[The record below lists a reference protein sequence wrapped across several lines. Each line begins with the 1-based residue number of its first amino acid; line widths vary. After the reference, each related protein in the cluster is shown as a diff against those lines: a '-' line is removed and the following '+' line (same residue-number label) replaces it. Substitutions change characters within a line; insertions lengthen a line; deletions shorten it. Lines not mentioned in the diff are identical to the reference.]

1 MITEKQKLFL
11 RLKIVEGKK
20 YDEIQEILDKSRKTL
35 GFWWKDL
42 KAESNALRI
51 VVDKWKKKCPEIDFD
66 KFENWFENTIRE
78 CHYCKVTES
87 KTNQLWVKY
96 PDLTKRKRGRTLEIE
111 RLEPNKHYSETENL
125 VFACYWCN
133 NAKTDT
139 FSEKEFM
146 KVGKVINEIWTN
158 RLE

>member
-51 VVDKWKKKCPEIDFD
+51 VVDKWKKKCPEIVSFP
-66 KFENWFENTIRE
+66 KNVALPFFR
-78 CHYCKVTES
+78 
-87 KTNQLWVKY
+87 Q
-96 PDLTKRKRGRTLEIE
+96 
-111 RLEPNKHYSETENL
+111 RLNI
-125 VFACYWCN
+125 
-133 NAKTDT
+133 
-139 FSEKEFM
+139 
-146 KVGKVINEIWTN
+146 INC
-158 RLE
+158 

>member
-1 MITEKQKLFL
+1 MITQEQKLFL

-35 GFWWKDL
+35 RSWWKDL
-42 KAESNALRI
+42 KTDRKALRL
-51 VVDKWKKKCPEIDFD
+51 VVDKWKKKCSEIEFE
-66 KFENWFENTIRE
+66 KFENWFKNTPRE
-78 CHYCKVTES
+78 CHYCKLTES
-87 KTNQLWVKY
+87 KTKQLWVKY
-96 PDLTKRKRGRTLEIE
+96 PELTKRKRGKSLEIE

-139 FSEKEFM
+139 FSEEEFK
-146 KVGKVINEIWTN
+146 KVGKVIHDIWTD
-158 RLE
+158 RLK

>member
-1 MITEKQKLFL
+1 MITQEQKLFL

-35 GFWWKDL
+35 RSWWKDL
-42 KAESNALRI
+42 KTDRKALRL
-51 VVDKWKKKCPEIDFD
+51 VVNKWKKKCSEIEFE
-66 KFENWFENTIRE
+66 KFENWFKNTPRE
-78 CHYCKVTES
+78 CHYCKLTES
-87 KTNQLWVKY
+87 KTKQLWVKY
-96 PDLTKRKRGRTLEIE
+96 PELTKRKRGKSLEIE

-139 FSEKEFM
+139 FSEEEFK
-146 KVGKVINEIWTN
+146 KVGKVIHDIWTD
-158 RLE
+158 RLK

>member
-1 MITEKQKLFL
+1 MITQEQKLFL

-35 GFWWKDL
+35 RSWWKDL
-42 KAESNALRI
+42 KTDRKALRLL
-51 VVDKWKKKCPEIDFD
+51 VDKWKKKCSEIEFE
-66 KFENWFENTIRE
+66 KFENWFKNTPRE
-78 CHYCKVTES
+78 CHYCKLTES
-87 KTNQLWVKY
+87 KTKQLWVKY
-96 PDLTKRKRGRTLEIE
+96 PELTKRKRGKSLEIE

-139 FSEKEFM
+139 FSEEEFK
-146 KVGKVINEIWTN
+146 KVGKVIHDIWTD
-158 RLE
+158 RLK

>member
-51 VVDKWKKKCPEIDFD
+51 VVDKWKKKCPE
-66 KFENWFENTIRE
+66 T
-78 CHYCKVTES
+78 
-87 KTNQLWVKY
+87 
-96 PDLTKRKRGRTLEIE
+96 DLG
-111 RLEPNKHYSETENL
+111 L
-125 VFACYWCN
+125 VLIMLITVVSF
-133 NAKTDT
+133 
-139 FSEKEFM
+139 
-146 KVGKVINEIWTN
+146 
-158 RLE
+158 LL